1 MQYLLY
7 CGDLELNSQ
16 HLWYMVTIW
25 QVKKQNEGSQK
36 VKLICAKRDRVILD
50 GEEPGSL
57 KEEKRERKKTRKQ
70 VVLEKGLGGV

>member
-1 MQYLLY
+1 
-7 CGDLELNSQ
+7 
-16 HLWYMVTIW
+16 MVTIW
-25 QVKKQNEGSQK
+25 QVKKENQGSQK
-36 VKLICAKRDRVILD
+36 VKPIYTKRDRGILD